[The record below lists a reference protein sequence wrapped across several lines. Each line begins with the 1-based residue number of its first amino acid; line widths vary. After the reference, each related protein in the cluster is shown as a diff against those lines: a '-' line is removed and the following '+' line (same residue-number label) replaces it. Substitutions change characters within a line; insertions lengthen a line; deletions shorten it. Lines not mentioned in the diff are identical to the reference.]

1 MHLYNFWERKK
12 ERRERERDVT
22 YTTVMQQLSKLS
34 FFRQKIFK
42 SKYDQLAPGVVSS
55 HLIELGEFIWIEHKG
70 LALQI
75 LYIKAIFSCIKKESQ
90 QICFLPKTKALAL
103 NCKTAE
109 LLRNTV
115 WNSLHNLLFIM
126 PNMVH
131 LCMVCTDFFLFFLW
145 TWSQKYPSLMLS
157 KCYPPSME
165 LMMVYCIVNFHLKV
179 H

>member
-12 ERRERERDVT
+12 ERKKREREMYV
-22 YTTVMQQLSKLS
+22 SKLS

-157 KCYPPSME
+157 KCYLPSME
-165 LMMVYCIVNFHLKV
+165 LMIVYCIVNFHLKV